1 MHSRTIQGPAE
12 ISRRKEVGECGSR
25 YGGELAKAKILV
37 ADDSTTLLKV
47 VKTVLAQHG
56 YDVVLAEDGVE
67 AIRKFYSE
75 RPDLVICDIL
85 MPKMN
90 GYLVCRLLKEDW
102 SAESVPFIMLTSQ
115 DAPSDRYRGLLTG
128 ADAYLS
134 KDFDASVLLGAVEEA
149 LESAEPRREIPEGD
163 DGRAVMSDAEI
174 LARVS
179 DMLDRKLYEATL
191 IGEVN
196 KLAAVSTDYGELVS
210 NVLKLL
216 ASFIDYTMAGIALIG
231 EQSIGVAVNEPAT
244 YDDFKRVVEHIVE
257 NMNAYGEKSLSPDD
271 VNVWAIDSEQNLGK
285 AEEPVDPLK
294 TFLCMPLRSQDA
306 IVALLAVCSKRANA
320 FGEKDLSTLRL
331 VEPAVAVV
339 VDNGRL
345 YDQGKLG

>member
-1 MHSRTIQGPAE
+1 LG
-12 ISRRKEVGECGSR
+12 
-25 YGGELAKAKILV
+25 KAKILV

-47 VKTVLAQHG
+47 VKTVLAQQG
-56 YDVVLAEDGVE
+56 YDVVLASDGVE

-115 DAPSDRYRGLLTG
+115 DAPSDRYRGLMTG

-134 KDFDASVLLGAVEEA
+134 KDFDASVLIKSVEEA
-149 LESAEPRREIPEGD
+149 LREAPPKPDVEEVEETRPEL
-163 DGRAVMSDAEI
+163 SDAEI

-191 IGEVN
+191 IGQVN
-196 KLAAVSTDYGELVS
+196 KLAAVSTDYGELVA
-210 NVLKLL
+210 NILKLI
-216 ASFIDYTMAGIALIG
+216 ASFIEYSMAGIALVG
-231 EQSIGVAVNEPAT
+231 EESLGIAVNEPAT
-244 YDDFKRVVEHIVE
+244 YEDFKEVAAHIVE
-257 NMNAYGEKSLSPDD
+257 NMNAYGEKSLAPED
-271 VNVWAIDSEQNLGK
+271 VNVWAIDPDQNLGK
-285 AEEPVDPLK
+285 AEEPIGPLQ
-294 TFLCMPLRSQDA
+294 TFVCMPLRSQDS
-306 IVALLAVCSKRANA
+306 IVALLAVCSKRPNA
-320 FGEKDLSTLRL
+320 FGEKELSTLRL
-331 VEPAVAVV
+331 IEPAVAVV

-345 YDQGKLG
+345 YDQGKIG

>member
-1 MHSRTIQGPAE
+1 MG
-12 ISRRKEVGECGSR
+12 
-25 YGGELAKAKILV
+25 KAKILV
-37 ADDSTTLLKV
+37 ADDSATLQKVLKA
-47 VKTVLAQHG
+47 VLTQQG
-56 YDVVLAEDGVE
+56 YDVVLADDGLE

-75 RPDLVICDIL
+75 RPDAVICDIL

-115 DAPSDRYRGLLTG
+115 DAPSDRYRGLKTG

-134 KDFDASVLLGAVEEA
+134 KDFDASTLLKAVDAALADVDTSKRVEVDEER
-149 LESAEPRREIPEGD
+149 AE
-163 DGRAVMSDAEI
+163 MSDAEI
-174 LARVS
+174 LARVG

-196 KLAAVSTDYGELVS
+196 KLAAVSTDYGELVT
-210 NVLKLL
+210 NLL
-216 ASFIDYTMAGIALIG
+216 SLLGSFIEFSMAGIALIG
-231 EQSIGVAVNEPAT
+231 EESIGISVAEPAT
-244 YDDFKRVVEHIVE
+244 YEDFQEVVAHIVE
-257 NMNAYGEKSLSPDD
+257 NMNAYGEKALSPDD
-271 VNVWAIDSEQNLGK
+271 VNVWAIDPDQNLGK
-285 AEEPVDPLK
+285 AEEPIHPLA
-294 TFLCMPLRSQDA
+294 TFVCMPLRTQDSV
-306 IVALLAVCSKRANA
+306 VALLAICSKRQNA

-345 YDQGKLG
+345 YDQAKLG